1 MEYQREKGDASDFS
15 DKQKIETI
23 IRNDVILRNLYK
35 RSIPEVIT
43 YADGLTQAEIKPVL
57 RSLLILA
64 WILVRRLTK

>member
-1 MEYQREKGDASDFS
+1 MEYQREKGDAGDFS
-15 DKQKIETI
+15 DKKKMEAI

-35 RSIPEVIT
+35 RSIPEVVT
-43 YADGLTQAEIKPVL
+43 YADGLTTADIKPVL